1 MIHAFWTT
9 YATVLAAEVLGDKF
23 LYTTGFLATRYRTT
37 PMMIGIAVAFMAKM
51 GVAVAVGDAIAVLPR
66 LLIAVV
72 TVAGVVGIGRKM
84 WNEPD
89 TGTGPD
95 YRREHSNAEAAMVS
109 CGSVL
114 FSEWADLGQVAAATM
129 AVQFRAPLLV
139 WMGAVAAMMTKA
151 ILAAAV
157 GAKVRVWLRE
167 HVPEPIVRYGALS
180 VLVLLGAL
188 SVAET
193 LLAQR

>member
-72 TVAGVVGIGRKM
+72 TVAGVVGIGRRM

-89 TGTGPD
+89 TGAGAD
-95 YRREHSNAEAAMVS
+95 DRGEHSNAEAAMVS
-109 CGSVL
+109 CGSG
-114 FSEWADLGQVAAATM
+114 SSG
-129 AVQFRAPLLV
+129 RPCGPLSPRSMSPGV
-139 WMGAVAAMMTKA
+139 GCFPA
-151 ILAAAV
+151 LAHSP
-157 GAKVRVWLRE
+157 L
-167 HVPEPIVRYGALS
+167 H
-180 VLVLLGAL
+180 
-188 SVAET
+188 
-193 LLAQR
+193 